1 MSIQLVLIEA
11 VPSLNGVVRD
21 GASYGSEAES
31 EADEESGVVEREGK
45 ISINMGHI
53 RSIDSACKINV
64 VSIISDGA
72 DLSNFESDLGSDDKE
87 DVLVDNLVKA
97 AREGFSFSNLNFKGG
112 ATKADVSR
120 MREEAIKENN
130 NRKTASQSE
139 ITCDRRC
146 RR

>member
-53 RSIDSACKINV
+53 RSIDSACK
-64 VSIISDGA
+64 
-72 DLSNFESDLGSDDKE
+72 
-87 DVLVDNLVKA
+87 VLYLDHLKSCSKLF
-97 AREGFSFSNLNFKGG
+97 RFLIF
-112 ATKADVSR
+112 
-120 MREEAIKENN
+120 
-130 NRKTASQSE
+130 
-139 ITCDRRC
+139 
-146 RR
+146 